1 MEEKETQKGSRL
13 NSLDFVG
20 FMKYLQMRSS
30 IVVMAGL
37 AGLVLSAL
45 YCFVIAK
52 PVYESTAQLY
62 VINSQDSAINLS
74 DLQIGSYLASD
85 YQLVFNTWEVNQQVI
100 DNLDLPYTVTQI
112 KKKLSVTNPSN
123 TRILMITF
131 KSEDAKESAQVANE
145 YAAVASQYISDY
157 MLTSKPTVI
166 STALEPL
173 KPTYPRKKLIV
184 AISTMLAALITVWG
198 LFVAFVCDDKIK
210 TADDIRRYMN
220 AEPLA
225 VIPTTRIVYRRG
237 KGRKEA

>member
-1 MEEKETQKGSRL
+1 MEEKETQKERRI
-13 NSLDFVG
+13 NSLDFMG
-20 FMKYLQMRSS
+20 FMKYLRKRMN
-30 IVVMAGL
+30 IVILAGI
-37 AGLVLSAL
+37 AGLVFSAF

-85 YQLVFNTWEVNQQVI
+85 YQLIFDTWEVNQQVI
-100 DNLDLPYTVTQI
+100 DDLNLPYTVTQI
-112 KKKLSVTNPSN
+112 KKKLSVTNPNN

-131 KSEDAKESAQVANE
+131 KSESAKESAEVANE
-145 YAAVASQYISDY
+145 YASVASRYISDY

-173 KPTYPRKKLIV
+173 KPTYPRKKLII
-184 AISTMLAALITVWG
+184 AISTMLAALMAAWA
-198 LFVAFVCDDKIK
+198 LFVVFLCDDKIK

-225 VIPTTRIVYRRG
+225 VIPMTRIVYRKG
-237 KGRKEA
+237 KGR